1 MGATPSTGLLAR
13 VRAYRV
19 SPALARRVAFVALI
33 LLTFAVFTGAAVRL
47 TGSGLACPNWP
58 ECNDQIINA
67 KSPEWIEFG
76 NRLFTGAV
84 GWVAIVALI
93 AMWRREPR
101 ERSLI
106 LIAALPVVGV
116 LVEGLLGYFTVHSD
130 LKPAIVISHFLL
142 AFITLIGSSLLVW
155 RAGHPKASRPA
166 ATDPVSTWAVRI
178 LFPIV
183 SFLVVLGTFATG
195 AGPHPGARATGEITP
210 RIDWYGGDTLHKL
223 ILDHGH
229 VGTATFVLT
238 FFILVLLRWRGAP
251 KALFNRV
258 LAVWLVFGLQGV
270 VGLIQYYN
278 GLPAELVWIH
288 IVLATAV
295 WVLVLFAVF
304 EAGRLAPRRSP
315 VTGRSEAP
323 GTSPA

>member
-1 MGATPSTGLLAR
+1 MGQSPSTGVARR
-13 VRAYRV
+13 VRDFRF
-19 SPALARRVAFVALI
+19 SPALAYRVAFVALI

-67 KSPEWIEFG
+67 TSPEWIEFG

-84 GWVAIVALI
+84 GWVAVCALI
-93 AMWRREPR
+93 AMWRRDPKDR
-101 ERSLI
+101 GLL
-106 LIAALPVVGV
+106 LIAALPVAGV
-116 LVEGLLGYFTVHSD
+116 LIEGLLGYFTVHSD

-142 AFITLIGSSLLVW
+142 AFVTLIGSSLLVW
-155 RAGHPKASRPA
+155 RAGHAPKSRRPA
-166 ATDPVSTWAVRI
+166 TDRISTWAVRA
-178 LFPIV
+178 LFPLV
-183 SFLVVLGTFATG
+183 TFLVVLGTFATG

-210 RIDWYGGDTLHKL
+210 RIDWYGGDTLHQL

-229 VGTATFVLT
+229 VGTATFILT
-238 FFILVLLRWRGAP
+238 FGVLALLLYRKAP
-251 KALFNRV
+251 RALIRRV
-258 LAVWLVFGLQGV
+258 LAVWVAFGLQGV
-270 VGLIQYYN
+270 VGLVQYYN

-288 IVLATAV
+288 IVLATMV

-304 EAGRLAPRRSP
+304 EAGRLRPRYAARSRPEP
-315 VTGRSEAP
+315 V